1 MKGNIIMKK
10 KYIQPTMTTT
20 KVMVEQVIAAS
31 GQATATSMGFGGDAT
46 ADDEACTKARQSG
59 WEDGGLW

>member
-1 MKGNIIMKK
+1 MKK
-10 KYIQPTMTTT
+10 KYIQPTMTAT

-31 GQATATSMGFGGDAT
+31 GRATATYMGFGGDAT